1 MQEPINIFDPDVRS
15 NPYPSYARMR
25 LDGPVQQVQPGG
37 FWAVSRAEDV
47 EFVLKN
53 PQIFS
58 SSGFE
63 PIFKTSW
70 LPHNPMGDSMVVKDG
85 PAHAKLRALVSSVF
99 TPRAL
104 ARLEPQI
111 RATCVEVAE
120 HLAVIRE
127 GDFVDEF
134 CARVPGLVIADMIGL
149 DRKLQ
154 SKFKQWISHYVI
166 VSPVDPGDEV
176 ADAVRATI
184 RELEGYFAEVIS
196 VRRAAPRDDIVS
208 NLIAAKVDGNALTDE
223 ELISFLFLLLSAGF
237 ETTMHFFS
245 NAMLD
250 FARRPEAFT
259 RLREDPQQIPTYV
272 DELLRME
279 PPVHSIFRLT
289 AVDTELGGVQLPR
302 GSMVMVFLAS
312 ANHDATR
319 FAKPDRFDTARAS
332 QAGLAFGHGVHHCL
346 GASLARLEARLMLE
360 ELAARF
366 VRFENLSGEV
376 QWNLT
381 LHVRGPVALPFR
393 AILVPPAPAT

>member
-1 MQEPINIFDPDVRS
+1 MQEPINIFDPDVRA

-25 LDGPVQQVQPGG
+25 LDGPVQQVQPVG

-53 PQIFS
+53 PQIFFS
-58 SSGFE
+58 AGFE
-63 PIFKTSW
+63 PIFKPAW
-70 LPHNPMGDSMVVKDG
+70 LPHNPMGDSMVAKDG

-154 SKFKQWISHYVI
+154 SKFKRWISHYAL

-196 VRRAAPRDDIVS
+196 VRRTAPRDDIVS
-208 NLIAAKVDGNALTDE
+208 NLIAAKVDDNALTDE

-259 RLREDPQQIPTYV
+259 RLREDPQQIPAYV
-272 DELLRME
+272 EELLRME
-279 PPVHSIFRLT
+279 PPVHSIFRMT
-289 AVDTELGGVQLPR
+289 AVDTELGGMQLPR
-302 GSMVMVFLAS
+302 GSMVMIFLAS

-319 FAKPDRFDTARAS
+319 FAEPDRFDTARAS

-393 AILVPPAPAT
+393 AILAPPATAI